1 MTRREIELAFRQ
13 MGDPGTFRVRLFLDN
28 RTTVLVDEW
37 GFVDE
42 YDGLLRVARRGRQ
55 ATIDVNRIVVIERVP
70 LPS

>member
-28 RTTVLVDEW
+28 RTTVLAHEW
-37 GFVDE
+37 DFVDE
-42 YDGLLRVARRGRQ
+42 GDGLLRVVSRGRQ